1 MGKLIWLA
9 SYPKSGNTW
18 VRAFLHN
25 YITRADTPHSIN
37 ALTDFS
43 AVESAAAF
51 FHARDPR
58 PASAY
63 STQDVQRL
71 RPNVHEDLTRLHEDL
86 VFVKTHNAA
95 LAVHGVPLCT
105 PSVTAGAIYLV
116 RDPRDIAIS
125 YAAHT
130 GQSIDQII
138 AFMASKGAANR
149 GTDTQVFEFLGSW
162 SAHVES
168 WTANRKNLVTRYED
182 LLSDPQT
189 RFGNIIRY
197 LGDTPDPARLARAIT
212 NSKFAT
218 LSAQEFLAGYKAASP
233 DAKSPFF
240 RQGRAGQWQAT
251 LTPAQSRQIES
262 SHHAFMERFGY
273 L

>member
-1 MGKLIWLA
+1 MGKLVWLA

-25 YITRADTPHSIN
+25 YITGADTPYSIN
-37 ALTDFS
+37 ALADFC
-43 AVESAAAF
+43 AVESTASF
-51 FHARDPR
+51 FHPHDPR

-63 STQDVQRL
+63 TTQDVQRL
-71 RPNVHEDLTRLHEDL
+71 RPAVHEDLTRLHDDL

-95 LAVHGVPLCT
+95 LAVHNIPLCT

-162 SAHVES
+162 STHVES
-168 WTANRKNLVTRYED
+168 WAANRKNLVIRYED
-182 LLSDPQT
+182 LLATPQSA
-189 RFGNIIRY
+189 FGKIITY
-197 LGDTPDPARLARAIT
+197 LGEPPGPTRLTRAIT
-212 NSKFAT
+212 NSNFET
-218 LSAQEFLAGYKAASP
+218 LSAQELLAGYAAASP
-233 DAKSPFF
+233 HAKSPFF
-240 RQGRAGQWQAT
+240 RQGRAGHWQST
-251 LTPAQSRQIES
+251 LTPAQSRQIKS
-262 SHHAFMERFGY
+262 THRAMMQRFGY